1 MQMKAVFID
10 TDLNMGKAYM
20 MKTDI
25 TGKPERKLFCCLF
38 LLLAVIF
45 ACGACS
51 NPRGSAEPGKRPLN
65 G

>member
-1 MQMKAVFID
+1 
-10 TDLNMGKAYM
+10 M

-51 NPRGSAEPGKRPLN
+51 NPRGSAEPGERPLN